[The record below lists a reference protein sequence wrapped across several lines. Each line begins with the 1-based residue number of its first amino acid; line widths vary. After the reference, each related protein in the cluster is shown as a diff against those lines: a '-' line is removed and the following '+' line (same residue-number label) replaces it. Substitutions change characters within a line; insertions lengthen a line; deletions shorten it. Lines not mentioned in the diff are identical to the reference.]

1 MLLLP
6 QVKDTVGRKQLEF
19 QRGWRQGLG
28 FSDPDYILTLEQ
40 QTVLFCWLVLLS
52 RAPPPPPVRLL
63 LQQDHCFCLLRV
75 ISLCTCISALCNPC
89 FPLQC
94 HGWPAQ
100 LLEWL
105 GCCIPSVH
113 LHFHHLWWCRAGS
126 LKPNPL
132 FWRGSW
138 RPGPFQLVDQP
149 PANQGSS
156 EKPLRCWLESVR
168 SQTLADVISQMFLSS
183 IWLFIFYFFLVF

>member
-52 RAPPPPPVRLL
+52 RARPPPVRLL

-100 LLEWL
+100 LLERWVIRL
-105 GCCIPSVH
+105 
-113 LHFHHLWWCRAGS
+113 LYS
-126 LKPNPL
+126 LCS
-132 FWRGSW
+132 F
-138 RPGPFQLVDQP
+138 
-149 PANQGSS
+149 A
-156 EKPLRCWLESVR
+156 
-168 SQTLADVISQMFLSS
+168 LSS
-183 IWLFIFYFFLVF
+183 FVMMQSWESKAKSTFLTRQLAAWNFPVGWSAASKPRQQWKASALLTRICKEPNFGWCY